1 MVTLEVGVIYFA
13 MSISDECKLSNA
25 FQISLR
31 TSCSPKLCQSP
42 PFIRE
47 LEVLIHFVTVKSTS
61 SPSTASD

>member
-13 MSISDECKLSNA
+13 MNISGECKLSNA
-25 FQISLR
+25 FHICLR

-47 LEVLIHFVTVKSTS
+47 LEVLIHLCQIKKLT
-61 SPSTASD
+61 